1 MKIAPKHVQLVAE
14 HIAQVVQKLVHH
26 AVMFVPRHAQIHAL
40 AVQILVHLA
49 RQDAVK
55 RVL

>member
-40 AVQILVHLA
+40 VVQILAHLA
-49 RQDAVK
+49 RQDVAK
-55 RVL
+55 LVL